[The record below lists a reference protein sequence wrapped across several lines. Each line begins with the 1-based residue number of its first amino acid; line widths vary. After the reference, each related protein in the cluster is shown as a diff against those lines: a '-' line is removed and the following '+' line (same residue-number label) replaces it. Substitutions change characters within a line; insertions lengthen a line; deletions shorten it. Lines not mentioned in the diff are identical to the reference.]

1 MQQEISA
8 LKVNNTL
15 TIAELPL
22 GERKTISSK
31 WVYKIRYKYNGDMDR
46 YKTSLVTKWY
56 SQSEGHNYHDTL
68 SPVNEMIT
76 IKIVLCLD
84 ASHGWDLSQIDVN
97 NALLQDYLVED
108 IYMELPLAI

>member
-1 MQQEISA
+1 
-8 LKVNNTL
+8 
-15 TIAELPL
+15 
-22 GERKTISSK
+22 
-31 WVYKIRYKYNGDMDR
+31 
-46 YKTSLVTKWY
+46 
-56 SQSEGHNYHDTL
+56 
-68 SPVNEMIT
+68 MIT